1 MGRKRAA
8 ETPSE
13 QPIVDAAPKET
24 VSKADAVRAALA
36 EGIDSPDEGVAF
48 IRERF
53 GIEMGK
59 TMWSS
64 YKSQE
69 KTRQAKASG
78 GDRPRVGRPPV
89 TPSASIVPPAPAP
102 AAARNGSVADSL
114 KTVKELV
121 DRLGADEVI
130 KIAEIFR
137 G

>member
-13 QPIVDAAPKET
+13 QPIVDAAPKEA

-48 IRERF
+48 IQERF

-59 TMWSS
+59 PMWSS

-69 KTRQAKASG
+69 KTRQAKADG
-78 GDRPRVGRPPV
+78 GDRPRVGRPPLHQQ
-89 TPSASIVPPAPAP
+89 SADGPTAAPPQSNAPNVAQSIE
-102 AAARNGSVADSL
+102 SIKD
-114 KTVKELV
+114 LV
-121 DRLGADEVI
+121 DTLGVEQVVA
-130 KIAEIFR
+130 IAKLF
-137 G
+137 GK